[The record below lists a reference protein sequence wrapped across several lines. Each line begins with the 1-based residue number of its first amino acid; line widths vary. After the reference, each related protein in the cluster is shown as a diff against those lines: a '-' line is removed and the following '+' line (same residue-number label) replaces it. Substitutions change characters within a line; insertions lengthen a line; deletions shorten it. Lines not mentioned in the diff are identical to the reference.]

1 MMEKV
6 KIVATLLL
14 SKKNFRSTFVFC
26 LETIFPHENSP
37 KSALTGQIQKSA
49 PEERVTIVVSA
60 YSVKIRSM

>member
-26 LETIFPHENSP
+26 LETIFPHEIGP
-37 KSALTGQIQKSA
+37 KSALIGQIQKS
-49 PEERVTIVVSA
+49 PF
-60 YSVKIRSM
+60 K